1 MTTLL
6 DVFAAPR
13 HGASRTLR
21 LRDAFLKG
29 YGEAHPGFV
38 HVPLD
43 LSAMH
48 ADLPAFDEWDIQ
60 AKFEMAYGQ
69 GKLDEVGAKRWDAL
83 ARYTDQLHACDHLLV
98 SAPMWNFSVPWML
111 KRWIDVV
118 VQGRLTFE
126 FVDGQFKGL
135 LGGRGATVLST
146 RDGAYG
152 PGTPHAAL
160 DFEVPYLRTIL
171 GFMGFGPIEAVIGE
185 PMVMHG
191 PAAGAAALE
200 AAIAKAHET
209 GRRA

>member
-6 DVFAAPR
+6 DVFACPR
-13 HGASRTLR
+13 HGASRTLK

-29 YGEAHPGFV
+29 FAEKHPGFV
-38 HVPLD
+38 HVPVD
-43 LSAMH
+43 LAVVH
-48 ADLPAFDEWDIQ
+48 HQLPAFDEWDIQ

-69 GKLDEVGAKRWDAL
+69 GHLDEVGAKRWDAL
-83 ARYTDQLHACDHLLV
+83 VRHTDQLHACDHLLV

-135 LGGRGATVLST
+135 LAGRGATILST

-152 PGTPHAAL
+152 PGTPMAAL
-160 DFEVPYLRTIL
+160 DFEVPYLKNIL
-171 GFMGFGPIEAVIGE
+171 GFMGFGPIEAVIAE
-185 PMVMHG
+185 PMVMGG
-191 PAAGAAALE
+191 PEVGAAALE
-200 AAIAKAHET
+200 AGVMQAHARGTKA
-209 GRRA
+209 